1 MNVKTMEGLAGAG
14 ASIRMIATPMSVAK
28 EAESKGDTEKQ
39 KRALGYAA
47 GVIDQAESY
56 GEKARQGMKLDARE
70 AKKQEK
76 LRQEELMKARKEER
90 EEQEK
95 RTEAEGENRTD
106 TSFDSV
112 EISEEG
118 KYQAKLADTSSLVP
132 ADISESTGYHESGE
146 AADSAAETG
155 TYVDVIA

>member
-14 ASIRMIATPMSVAK
+14 TSIRMIAAPMSAAK
-28 EAESKGDTEKQ
+28 EAESKGNTEKQ

-56 GEKARQGMKLDARE
+56 GEKASQGMKLDARE
-70 AKKQEK
+70 NKKQEK

-95 RTEAEGENRTD
+95 RTEAGGGNQTD
-106 TSFDSV
+106 TGFDSV
-112 EISEEG
+112 EISEEE
-118 KYQAKLADTSSLVP
+118 KCQAELPGTTSPVSV
-132 ADISESTGYHESGE
+132 DISESAGYDKSRETTE
-146 AADSAAETG
+146 TVAETG
-155 TYVDVIA
+155 VYVDVIA